1 MKLNRIITILA
12 AALLSALVAGCT
24 TSPTG
29 RSQFILVS
37 GSEMATLG
45 AQSFSELKKNEKI
58 STDKKTIQY
67 VQCVTDAILAVTPP
81 QPDFDKWEVAVFDS
95 DQVNAFALPGGKIG
109 VYTGLL
115 KVARTQDQ
123 LASVIGHEIGHVM
136 ANHGSERVSS
146 SLAANS
152 ALQITSVALG
162 AAGSQNADLIM
173 AGLGLGVN
181 VGVLLPF
188 SRTHESESDLIGV
201 QLMNKAGFDPNQSVA
216 LWRNM
221 AKASKGAP
229 PEILSTH
236 PSHDTRISDLK
247 TAIKQLPPPT
257 RKAPNCGS
265 PNLFG

>member
-1 MKLNRIITILA
+1 MKLKTVKSTLA
-12 AALLSALVAGCT
+12 VALLGVLVGCT

-45 AQSFSELKKNEKI
+45 NQSFSELKEQEKI
-58 STDKKTIQY
+58 STDKQTNQY
-67 VQCVTDAILAVTPP
+67 VQCVTDALLKVTPP
-81 QPDFDKWEVAVFDS
+81 QPDFENWEVVVFDS

-115 KVARTQDQ
+115 KVAKTQDQ

-146 SLAANS
+146 SVAANS
-152 ALQITSVALG
+152 ALQITSIALG
-162 AAGSQNADLIM
+162 ASGTANSDMIM

-188 SRTHESESDLIGV
+188 SRAHESESDLIGV
-201 QLMNKAGFDPNQSVA
+201 QLMNDAGFDPKESVQ
-216 LWRNM
+216 LWKNM
-221 AKASKGAP
+221 AAASEGAP
-229 PEILSTH
+229 PEIMSTH
-236 PSHDTRISDLK
+236 PSHDTRIDDLNA
-247 TAIKQLPPPT
+247 AISRLPASSL
-257 RKAPNCGS
+257 RAPNCGK
-265 PNLFG
+265 PNI

>member
-1 MKLNRIITILA
+1 MKLNRIKTILA
-12 AALLSALVAGCT
+12 TALLSALVAGCT

-45 AQSFSELKKNEKI
+45 TQSFSELKKNEKI

-67 VQCVTDAILAVTPP
+67 VQCVTDAILQVTPP
-81 QPDFDKWEVAVFDS
+81 QPDFDKWEVVVFDS

-257 RKAPNCGS
+257 RRAPNCGS

>member
-1 MKLNRIITILA
+1 MKRNTIKHF
-12 AALLSALVAGCT
+12 ALGALFTALAGCT

-29 RSQFILVS
+29 RNQFILVS
-37 GSEMATLG
+37 GSEMASLG
-45 AQSFSELKKNEKI
+45 NQSFSELKQKEKI
-58 STDKKTIQY
+58 STDKKTLRY

-81 QPDFDKWEVAVFDS
+81 QPDFKNWEVVVFDS

-115 KVARTQDQ
+115 KVAKTPDQ
-123 LASVIGHEIGHVM
+123 LASVIGHEVGHVM
-136 ANHGSERVSS
+136 ANHSGERVSS

-152 ALQITSVALG
+152 ALQITNIALG
-162 AAGSQNADLIM
+162 ASGNQNANLIM
-173 AGLGLGVN
+173 AGLGLGLN

-201 QLMNKAGFDPNQSVA
+201 RLMNDAGFDPQQSVA

-221 AKASKGAP
+221 AKASSGGP

-236 PSHDTRISDLK
+236 PSHDTRIADLQA
-247 TAIKQLPPPT
+247 AINALPKSN
-257 RKAPNCGS
+257 RSAPNCGT
-265 PNLFG
+265 FKG

>member
-1 MKLNRIITILA
+1 MKINKIRYTVA
-12 AALLSALVAGCT
+12 AALLSALIAGCT

-29 RSQFILVS
+29 RSQFIIVS
-37 GSEMATLG
+37 GSQMATLG
-45 AQSFSELKKNEKI
+45 AQSFSELKKNEKV
-58 STDKKTIQY
+58 STDKKTNQY
-67 VQCVTDAILAVTPP
+67 VQCVTDAILEVTPP
-81 QPDFDKWEVAVFDS
+81 QPDFDKWEVVVFDS

-146 SLAANS
+146 QVAANS
-152 ALQITSVALG
+152 ALQVTSIALG
-162 AAGSQNADLIM
+162 ASGTADADLIM

-201 QLMNKAGFDPNQSVA
+201 QLMNEAGFDPNQSVA

-221 AKASKGAP
+221 AKASDGAP

-236 PSHDTRISDLK
+236 PSHDTRISDLQ
-247 TAIKQLPPPT
+247 TAINELPPQT

>member
-1 MKLNRIITILA
+1 
-12 AALLSALVAGCT
+12 
-24 TSPTG
+24 
-29 RSQFILVS
+29 
-37 GSEMATLG
+37 MATLG

>member
-1 MKLNRIITILA
+1 MKLKRIKITLA

-58 STDKKTIQY
+58 STDKKTTRY
-67 VQCVTDAILAVTPP
+67 VQCVTDAILEVTPP

-162 AAGSQNADLIM
+162 ASGSQNADLIM

-247 TAIKQLPPPT
+247 TAIKQLPSPT